1 MARDF
6 VVRRELL
13 AEEGLPPRP
22 AGLVEELLE
31 EARVLLAEEG
41 LSAEGAAEAVAI
53 RNFSVTDE
61 QQLLLARE
69 DLAETLWL
77 SGGLRRRSPRVPAG
91 PGRGWFSRAPGL
103 DSELHGSQDSLV
115 PAPPPPGEGRSAFAG
130 SRLFSGSA
138 TQTLLLF
145 HTLLFPP

>member
-1 MARDF
+1 VARDF

-22 AGLVEELLE
+22 TGLVEELLE

-69 DLAETLWL
+69 DLAETYGFQEVSDDDLRAYL
-77 SGGLRRRSPRVPAG
+77 RAQAEGGSPERRAWIRNYMAHKIR
-91 PGRGWFSRAPGL
+91 
-103 DSELHGSQDSLV
+103 
-115 PAPPPPGEGRSAFAG
+115 
-130 SRLFSGSA
+130 
-138 TQTLLLF
+138 
-145 HTLLFPP
+145 